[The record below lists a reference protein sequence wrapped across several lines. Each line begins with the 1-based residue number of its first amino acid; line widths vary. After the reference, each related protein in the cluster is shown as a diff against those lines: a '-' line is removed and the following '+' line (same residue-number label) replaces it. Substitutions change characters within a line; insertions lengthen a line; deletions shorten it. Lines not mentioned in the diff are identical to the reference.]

1 MNYNVPSTINVSE
14 IRNKVESD
22 YSDISKYEYFAIIVN
37 GSCSY
42 VAVYKKSDD
51 SNVGVYPI
59 LSIPKVLNDDRL
71 ETEKVSKIDT
81 YTLDELFEI
90 AKDVIG

>member
-1 MNYNVPSTINVSE
+1 MDYNVPSTINISE
-14 IRNKVESD
+14 IKNTVDSN
-22 YSDISKYEYFAIIVN
+22 YGDISKYEYFAIIVN

-42 VAVYKKSDD
+42 VAVCKKSDD
-51 SNVGVYPI
+51 SNVGAYPI
-59 LSIPKVLNDDRL
+59 LNIPKALNNNRL

-90 AKDVIG
+90 AKGVIG